1 MRITIALPNT
11 HFERPTA
18 EELRKLRKIVT
29 AAHPWLNDCDEQ
41 SFSRAFTAIGFMF
54 RTPQPVKSRYFHDIL
69 ADANQL
75 LDELLDLRLVDGIA
89 FLAAALGHGDVKWQ
103 ESNGRVGALLEIG
116 LCPTHGIPCSNSERM
131 ERSARRNAEL
141 ARAGRAVAAAS
152 ARAEPGSLSAKRPL
166 AMTNTRAGLTP
177 FTRRGN
183 SGARLP
189 RAVAGRRPVHVGRPF
204 PSEATFARTI
214 GPDRGAAR
222 RPPCIAHAL

>member
-116 LCPTHGIPCSNSERM
+116 LCPTHGIPCSTPNAWRGLLDGT
-131 ERSARRNAEL
+131 RNLL
-141 ARAGRAVAAAS
+141 APVAPSPLRQPEPSPVRFLQNGRWQ
-152 ARAEPGSLSAKRPL
+152 
-166 AMTNTRAGLTP
+166 
-177 FTRRGN
+177 
-183 SGARLP
+183 
-189 RAVAGRRPVHVGRPF
+189 
-204 PSEATFARTI
+204 
-214 GPDRGAAR
+214 
-222 RPPCIAHAL
+222 